1 MKEPLYTGYRAKLA
15 EAIREAQKEVRE
27 KLVPPST
34 NQSNRTESSSRLK
47 HEIRQRAHLSALNYD
62 SFETIDLEKSKPV
75 EREALIGR
83 EWIEDHI
90 DYTRRYRL
98 TDKEIQDRI
107 SYYKVNLNAFGI
119 RNFIKC
125 NLNNS
130 ILIDFSNFFSNFNI
144 ETICASFLRNKF

>member
-34 NQSNRTESSSRLK
+34 NQSNLTESSSRLK

-107 SYYKVNLNAFGI
+107 SYYKVNLNAVGI

-125 NLNNS
+125 NLNS
-130 ILIDFSNFFSNFNI
+130 ILTDF
-144 ETICASFLRNKF
+144 KF

>member
-34 NQSNRTESSSRLK
+34 NQSNLTELSSRLK

-107 SYYKVNLNAFGI
+107 FYHKVNPKDVGI
-119 RNFIKC
+119 
-125 NLNNS
+125 
-130 ILIDFSNFFSNFNI
+130 
-144 ETICASFLRNKF
+144 